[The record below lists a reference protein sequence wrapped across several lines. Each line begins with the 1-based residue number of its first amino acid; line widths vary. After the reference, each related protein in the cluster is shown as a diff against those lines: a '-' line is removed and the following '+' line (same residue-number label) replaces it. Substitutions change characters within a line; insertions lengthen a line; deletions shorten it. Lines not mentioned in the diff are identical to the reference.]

1 MTTNIRNH
9 LPISETTNKDVS
21 GQKNTRSTR
30 QGIQEGE
37 LTKDATIKET
47 KNEVSNIVFAAVK
60 EWGEIYTYHT

>member
-37 LTKDATIKET
+37 LTKDASIKET
-47 KNEVSNIVFAAVK
+47 KNEVSNRVFAAVK
-60 EWGEIYTYHT
+60 E

>member
-47 KNEVSNIVFAAVK
+47 KNEVSNRVFAAVK
-60 EWGEIYTYHT
+60 EWGEI